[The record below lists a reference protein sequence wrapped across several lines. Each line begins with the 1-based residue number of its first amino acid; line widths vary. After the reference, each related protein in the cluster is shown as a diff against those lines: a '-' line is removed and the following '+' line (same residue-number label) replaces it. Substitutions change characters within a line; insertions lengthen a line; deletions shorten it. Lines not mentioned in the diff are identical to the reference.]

1 MTPPVLHSAPSQ
13 APRSSHAQVQN
24 ADALPQPPPSRRTP
38 AVPGR
43 KDRRAPLAPVA
54 PLHHRRRHLHHHL
67 LRAAVPHPL
76 RLHGAHSARRR
87 LPPRRQAESR
97 HPTPG
102 GLLPSANI
110 HRGDIIVFHY
120 PVDPEMHLVKRV
132 VGIPGDHLKLR
143 AGRVYINGAPPH
155 EPYAVYRPSA
165 PDNFRDNFPRLQS
178 ADPDIDSRWWIR
190 MRTLIDNGELII
202 PAGNY
207 FVLGDNRNDSEDSR
221 YWGFVPRA
229 DIVGKP
235 LLIYF
240 SLRQRPTPRRSDI
253 PLTWIASATRV
264 RSAPGPL
271 DSLAGFARWSR
282 TFQIVK

>member
-1 MTPPVLHSAPSQ
+1 MTPPALHSAPSQ
-13 APRSSHAQVQN
+13 TSSAPTAHVQN
-24 ADALPQPPPSRRTP
+24 EDALPKPATWPSVQPAQAAKTGVLHSLQSILYIIIAAIFIITFCVQPFRIPSGSMEPTLLVGDFLLV
-38 AVPGR
+38 A
-43 KDRRAPLAPVA
+43 KQSPL
-54 PLHHRRRHLHHHL
+54 
-67 LRAAVPHPL
+67 
-76 RLHGAHSARRR
+76 
-87 LPPRRQAESR
+87 
-97 HPTPG
+97 TDTG
-102 GLLPSANI
+102 GLLPSAKI

-143 AGRVYINGAPPH
+143 GGRVYINGTPLN
-155 EPYAVYRPSA
+155 ESYAVYRPSA
-165 PDNFRDNFPRLQS
+165 PDSFRDNFPRLQS
-178 ADPDIDSRWWIR
+178 ASPDIDSRWWIR
-190 MRTLIDNGELII
+190 MRTLIDDGELII

-240 SLRQRPTPRRSDI
+240 SVRLGSGDADDS
-253 PLTWIASATRV
+253 LTRIASASPV
-264 RSAPGPL
+264 RNQPGTL
-271 DSLAGFARWSR
+271 DALAGFARWSR